1 MKDPRRITKG
11 NFKHSLMEIFFLVI
25 ASAVSGMT
33 DWDDIEDFG
42 NFRIAWFRKYFP
54 YKNGIASHDTIARLF
69 AALEPAE
76 FGKYFIKWA
85 DSIREDTENEVIAID
100 GKRMCGSADSANGK
114 AALHIVSAYAS
125 ANRLTLGQLAVNE
138 KNNEIVA
145 IPELLDIVDLKKS
158 IVTIDAMGCQKVIA
172 EKIISKDAQYI
183 LALKGNQKDLAEQV
197 KRMFEINRISSIHT
211 SHDMGHGRVEKRT
224 CSVITDLDLLDQRQ
238 DWKGLQSIIKID
250 SERYHKKSG
259 KTDNETRYYISSLTS
274 DAEQANKY
282 VRSHWAIENNLHWML
297 DVVFKE
303 DSSKKR
309 AGNAAANMNM
319 VCKIALARIEKAEI
333 KASKRRKRLKA
344 LMSDDIREYMLGLF

>member
-158 IVTIDAMGCQKVIA
+158 IVTIDAMGCQKAV
-172 EKIISKDAQYI
+172 SYTH
-183 LALKGNQKDLAEQV
+183 LTLPT
-197 KRMFEINRISSIHT
+197 NRE
-211 SHDMGHGRVEKRT
+211 V
-224 CSVITDLDLLDQRQ
+224 
-238 DWKGLQSIIKID
+238 
-250 SERYHKKSG
+250 
-259 KTDNETRYYISSLTS
+259 
-274 DAEQANKY
+274 
-282 VRSHWAIENNLHWML
+282 
-297 DVVFKE
+297 
-303 DSSKKR
+303 
-309 AGNAAANMNM
+309 
-319 VCKIALARIEKAEI
+319 
-333 KASKRRKRLKA
+333 
-344 LMSDDIREYMLGLF
+344 